1 MEWEYAARA
10 GVSEDFWTADG
21 AAFASGDTCTG
32 QETLIAGVSNVLAS
46 LYTNYCGQS
55 DYGTVEVASLLA
67 NANGLFDMHGNVAE
81 WTVDDSSCTFPANF
95 VDPYCATGSSEK
107 VVRGGSWVD
116 SLFDQTTSSALY
128 VPSTHVDQSNGV
140 RLVRTQ

>member
-1 MEWEYAARA
+1 M
-10 GVSEDFWTADG
+10 
-21 AAFASGDTCTG
+21 
-32 QETLIAGVSNVLAS
+32 SNVLAS

-55 DYGTVEVASLLA
+55 GYGTLEVASLSA
-67 NANGLFDMHGNVAE
+67 NAYGLFDMHGNAAE
-81 WTVDDSSCTFPANF
+81 WTVDDSSCTFPASF

-116 SLFDQTTSSALY
+116 ALLEQTTSSALY
-128 VPSTHVDQSNGV
+128 VPATQVDETIGV